1 MDSVSVYSFSS
12 LLWHSVQGIPLVIW
26 PQAING
32 LLTMDSQT
40 MQPSSGVENYFARSL
55 GFALLA
61 LGAVT
66 MVLTG
71 ALPLTSMVENPQLSE
86 NNNCI
91 GLRQANAPQAPA
103 DSVSPYASATLLITT
118 LHHGATA
125 FYCWS
130 KYNTTSQTGYILGF
144 IGSVSLAAFGTLC
157 LVFGNEKARI
167 SKRTGADKRTSGWP
181 FPNAE
186 AEKRKKKGL

>member
-66 MVLTG
+66 VVLTG
-71 ALPLTSMVENPQLSE
+71 ALPLTSMVET
-86 NNNCI
+86 
-91 GLRQANAPQAPA
+91 PA